1 MNKPHKHAE
10 LIHKWADGFE
20 IEFKDEADGKWKRP
34 PGVPQW
40 NEATEYRI
48 KPEPQYPKTNISDQ
62 QIMAIWNSF
71 PALANMAGVILV
83 MMNKAIARAIEDGQ
97 VIIAP
102 GQIEG

>member
-10 LIHKWADGFE
+10 LIHKWADGAE

-48 KPEPQYPKTNISDQ
+48 KPEPQYPKTSMSDQ
-62 QIMAIWNSF
+62 QIMSMWATLPQIMNLSAAIRY
-71 PALANMAGVILV
+71 
-83 MMNKAIARAIEDGQ
+83 MMNKAIEDAINAEQ
-97 VIIAP
+97 VIIGP